1 AGFSPSA
8 SGVNTVTVA
17 VAADDNNTNNSLA
30 VPLTTTDN
38 IVSYRYDTPP
48 ITNGVGFT
56 GASGDFIAKFVS
68 PNNFGNSDT
77 LNGFEVFFVGGGL
90 PFQVGVWGDA
100 GGTPGTLLFST
111 ASQTSVAG
119 TFFISLPDVPVSG
132 TFYVGL
138 KQTGTTNL
146 NYGYQTEA
154 PIRSGQFFFTSPT
167 GSAAW
172 TDFAT
177 PGTTNFRISA
187 TIQYK
192 TPQPPACAAN
202 LAPPNLSIVCNGTS
216 LTWASGGGGPTGY
229 RITLGSN
236 SPNYNNVENNTD
248 LGLATSYTLTNL
260 LSNTTYGWS
269 ITPYNLTGP
278 AVGCGFL
285 TFTTPATG
293 TLNEDFTNVT
303 FPPQCWIRQTID
315 WERNAV
321 SANGAG
327 SGSAWF
333 DFYNVIDGTISD
345 LTTSVFTA
353 A

>member
-1 AGFSPSA
+1 
-8 SGVNTVTVA
+8 
-17 VAADDNNTNNSLA
+17 
-30 VPLTTTDN
+30 
-38 IVSYRYDTPP
+38 
-48 ITNGVGFT
+48 
-56 GASGDFIAKFVS
+56 
-68 PNNFGNSDT
+68 
-77 LNGFEVFFVGGGL
+77 
-90 PFQVGVWGDA
+90 
-100 GGTPGTLLFST
+100 
-111 ASQTSVAG
+111 
-119 TFFISLPDVPVSG
+119 
-132 TFYVGL
+132 
-138 KQTGTTNL
+138 
-146 NYGYQTEA
+146 
-154 PIRSGQFFFTSPT
+154 
-167 GSAAW
+167 
-172 TDFAT
+172 
-177 PGTTNFRISA
+177 
-187 TIQYK
+187 
-192 TPQPPACAAN
+192 
-202 LAPPNLSIVCNGTS
+202 
-216 LTWASGGGGPTGY
+216 TWASGGGGPTGY

-353 A
+353 APFNYAVNFNHAYAAYDDGASGDYIDTLEILASTNGGSSYTSVAILEGGLTGDLN